1 MSSLTT
7 KNKHLEDAVK
17 SPLSASK
24 QLLNVLASF
33 SLKLTNFTRNV
44 CINFNLDANIRVI
57 PTLVLRYEHE
67 VEGGLGGFGSEVR
80 TVVLERIE
88 KKRTIPAWY
97 DPESKTI
104 FMYFELDPDEFCL
117 ALAHELVHHCQY
129 TCHSE
134 TCRSVCE
141 YWLNLDKG
149 REIRETIPYNLRP
162 HEIEAYSK
170 DEEFCRKVRE
180 LKEFSEVVKDISNA
194 IQNIKEIITLT
205 IMIHSQTQP

>member
-1 MSSLTT
+1 MSSLIIES
-7 KNKHLEDAVK
+7 KHLEEVVE
-17 SPLSASK
+17 SSLGASK
-24 QLLNVLASF
+24 HLLNVLANF
-33 SLKLTNFTRNV
+33 SLGLTNFTRSV
-44 CINFNLDANIRVI
+44 CVNFNLDTNIRVI
-57 PTLVLRYEHE
+57 PTLMLRYEHE

-104 FMYFELDPDEFCL
+104 FIYFELDPDKFCL

-149 REIRETIPYNLRP
+149 HEIRETIPYNLRP

-170 DEEFCRKVRE
+170 DEELCKRIRE
-180 LKEFSEVVKDISNA
+180 LKEFNEIVKNISDA
-194 IQNIKEIITLT
+194 IRNIKEIIALMM
-205 IMIHSQTQP
+205 MIHSRTQS